1 VEAPFK
7 RYLIDYY
14 RSLMEEQANKV
25 LERYFTNELKFEDE
39 EKQKYRSE
47 EDLQVIKIESKDQCE
62 TMTKELVD
70 ELEAEGIATSQD
82 FIEKYL
88 IAERIQEKYLDK
100 LEKYLREIK

>member
-1 VEAPFK
+1 MEAPFK
-7 RYLIDYY
+7 RYLLDYY

-39 EKQKYRSE
+39 EKQRYRSE